1 MTEAASTTI
10 GLMIKEFL
18 IAFFKDSSPVITR
31 HHSRVSPS
39 GNKLGK
45 VQEVTNALA
54 ANQNSG
60 PRINIAIKMIKSKMK
75 LRVIKLL
82 A

>member
-1 MTEAASTTI
+1 
-10 GLMIKEFL
+10 
-18 IAFFKDSSPVITR
+18 
-31 HHSRVSPS
+31 
-39 GNKLGK
+39 LGK

-54 ANQNSG
+54 ANQNNG